1 MELTFA
7 QQSTAFLFSL
17 ILGLGIGIFYAP
29 FKMFRLAFCSK
40 KSSVIAVDIIFMLCV
55 SVVIYYFSLVY
66 IMGYV
71 RIYIFVGCLLGFL
84 VYRLT
89 LGALF
94 SRVYVPII
102 AFTKKMTN
110 KIVQKLK
117 IFTKKLLKNAC
128 NILYNIINRS
138 RLIKN
143 KLTDKSNNKRVI
155 VNDEK

>member
-17 ILGLGIGIFYAP
+17 LLGVGFGIFYAP

-40 KSSVIAVDIIFMLCV
+40 KSSIIAVDIIFMLLV
-55 SVVIYYFSLVY
+55 SVVIYYFSIVF

-71 RIYIFVGCLLGFL
+71 RIYIFVGCIAGFL

-89 LGALF
+89 LGSLL

-102 AFTKKMTN
+102 TFLKKITN
-110 KIVQKLK
+110 KIMQKLK
-117 IFTKKLLKNAC
+117 KFTKKLLKITR
-128 NILYNIINRS
+128 NILYNIIKRS
-138 RLIKN
+138 SKIKA
-143 KLTDKSNNKRVI
+143 KTHD
-155 VNDEK
+155 